1 MANYL
6 FLMELGNKTVTDG
19 DNANLIKLTVTGCG
33 FSFVGT
39 MLSLCLICFLP
50 VGNDSTF
57 ILTNLCI
64 SLVTSQLAFIAAE
77 NAYPEKGMCT
87 SATVVIQYLFLVVH
101 FCSFSYGI
109 HLCSKLKNF
118 GDIKK
123 KRPVIV
129 FMCWGAPLIISL
141 LTVSL
146 RGADFGKG
154 ALCWLPTEHGTRWA
168 FLGPVMIIQIINW
181 CVFLL
186 MMATRFSLDI
196 KRGESLPNIIKQQ
209 CLTGV
214 SLLSVLGL
222 TWTLGFI
229 VTFGSPKVMAYVFV
243 FLASTQGMLL
253 FFCHVLTNNQVRKV
267 LCVKMKPRDPDASVS
282 VDYSEDY
289 TRTSNVFE
297 HSERNHSRLDHPSS
311 GHSDNGVK
319 MNRRRSEVVT
329 KTEKFGH
336 QLEVQQ
342 NQLHHRRRRSSGRK
356 MSDN

>member
-1 MANYL
+1 MANKFKEPKL
-6 FLMELGNKTVTDG
+6 
-19 DNANLIKLTVTGCG
+19 NLQAEQTTCIFEV
-33 FSFVGT
+33 S
-39 MLSLCLICFLP
+39 

-77 NAYPEKGMCT
+77 NAYPEK
-87 SATVVIQYLFLVVH
+87 
-101 FCSFSYGI
+101 
-109 HLCSKLKNF
+109 LKNF

-129 FMCWGAPLIISL
+129 FMCWGAPLLISL

-146 RGADFGKG
+146 RGGDFGKG

-297 HSERNHSRLDHPSS
+297 HSRLDHPSS
-311 GHSDNGVK
+311 GRSDNEVK
-319 MNRRRSEVVT
+319 MIRRRSEVVT